1 MTRRVGVAFAIF
13 VATMLCS
20 GSNGQAHA
28 GAGWLSGL
36 SESIGALNRNIQQS
50 VQQLNQQ
57 VQQTV
62 QANLAQVHQ
71 MTNDLNERIATEGNV
86 VQTKGSNIFVS
97 GNGET
102 KIVQSG
108 RTSDGK
114 PYVRESIDKIVGDT
128 LRHTERIYD
137 PTTKETKVHAYTL
150 DLKDPNAKPVPIN
163 DAA

>member
-1 MTRRVGVAFAIF
+1 MTRPAGVAFAIF

-20 GSNGQAHA
+20 GSNGQAYA
-28 GAGWLSGL
+28 GTGWLSGL
-36 SESIGALNRNIQQS
+36 SESIDALNRNIQQS

-62 QANLAQVHQ
+62 QANLAQVHR
-71 MTNDLNERIATEGNV
+71 MTDDLKERIATEGAA
-86 VQTKGSNIFVS
+86 VQTSGSNILVS
-97 GNGET
+97 GNDGT

-114 PYVRESIDKIVGDT
+114 PYVRESVDKIVGDT

-137 PTTKETKVHAYTL
+137 PTTKTTKVHGYTL

-163 DAA
+163 GDA